1 MLKTSLVKEQKI
13 GRLERGT
20 SYLRTLEREKTAPET
35 ALPVLN
41 GRFEQY
47 SRKEEQPGAAVSD
60 ERRRRKTTAPAA
72 ITVISNS
79 AKESIHS

>member
-1 MLKTSLVKEQKI
+1 MFKTSLAEDHKI
-13 GRLERGT
+13 GWLERGT
-20 SYLRTLEREKTAPET
+20 SYFRTLEREKTASET

-47 SRKEEQPGAAVSD
+47 SRKEEKSSVSD

-72 ITVISNS
+72 ISVISNS
-79 AKESIHS
+79 AKERIHL